1 MSGAESIG
9 TEMVRGRVLPEWID
23 LNGHM
28 NVASY
33 VMAFEVAVYAL
44 WERFGMPLAYQ
55 ERSGNTTFAVET
67 HTTYKRELGE
77 GDAYIITAQVLAYD
91 DKRVHSF
98 LRMYDEKSA
107 FVAATIEWL
116 GLHVAISDRRVVG
129 WPEDVLRNIRDF
141 VEAEP
146 ESPVPTEAR
155 RQIRLRE
162 PLYSVFGEK
171 S

>member
-1 MSGAESIG
+1 MSELPGVEV
-9 TEMVRGRVLPEWID
+9 VRGKVLPEWID

-33 VMAFEVAVYAL
+33 VTAFEVAVYAL
-44 WERFGMPLAYQ
+44 WERFGMPVDYQ
-55 ERSGNTTFAVET
+55 QTSGITTFAVET

-77 GDAYIITAQVLAYD
+77 GDAYVITAQVLAYD

-98 LRMYDEKSA
+98 LRMYDQNNA
-107 FVAATIEWL
+107 FLAATIEWL

-129 WPEDVLRNIRDF
+129 WPADVLNGIREF
-141 VEAEP
+141 VEMQSGSLAP
-146 ESPVPTEAR
+146 AEAR
-155 RQIRLRE
+155 RQIRLRR
-162 PLYSVFGEK
+162 PKYSVFGEE